1 MMFRFQI
8 RMAEAMIQALKDDT
22 AAQLQ
27 AIKEMN
33 KASLKFTQA
42 MKIDQEKGKYKDP
55 ASKRGVEFVMG
66 CQFDLEELLG
76 NLSPLFTSEGTL
88 KAGLLEEKDS
98 FINFVKDW
106 GTLRER
112 RNQEEREA
120 YAIGNRS
127 RHGWLTEKYYRSR
140 FRLNFLLLG
149 SPCLSFFLIQA
160 GGYICRRRSRKTCSY
175 CGGET
180 HQVPSSRDPG

>member
-1 MMFRFQI
+1 
-8 RMAEAMIQALKDDT
+8 MAEAMIQALKADT

-33 KASLKFTQA
+33 RASLKFTQK
-42 MKIDQEKGKYKDP
+42 MKIEQEKGKYKEP

-88 KAGLLEEKDS
+88 KAGQPEEKDS
-98 FINFVKDW
+98 FINFVRDW

-127 RHGWLTEKYYRSR
+127 RHGWLTEKYYRSGC
-140 FRLNFLLLG
+140 RLILG
-149 SPCLSFFLIQA
+149 SPCLSFLLIQA
-160 GGYICRRRSRKTCSY
+160 GGYLYRGWSRKTCAYS
-175 CGGET
+175 GGET
-180 HQVPSSRDPG
+180 YEVPSGRDPG